1 MKEYPYPDLDR
12 PGVVRRAAAGAWHV
26 PSGFWFLLR
35 HPSLWPTAVLPV
47 LVALACLF
55 SGLVLGAFTVQRL
68 EVHVLPGRQLGGVWG
83 FVVTIAVWI
92 GVLGAGM
99 ALGLAVALLLTAPLL
114 DRLSRLTERKV
125 QGRMG
130 DHGHGLRWEF
140 SQSLRGSLYL
150 LLRAP
155 FIFLLGL
162 IPVLGPSLGMFWGA
176 HSVALQQ
183 TDMALTRRGFE
194 FARRRAWHRRYRAE
208 SIGFGLAG
216 LLLLVVPLADF
227 LIAPVL
233 AVGATLLV
241 MEIEGEA

>member
-1 MKEYPYPDLDR
+1 VKEYPYPDLDR

-26 PSGFWFLLR
+26 PSGFWFLVR
-35 HPSLWPTAVLPV
+35 HPSLWPTAALPV
-47 LVALACLF
+47 LVALACLS
-55 SGLVLGAFTVQRL
+55 SGLVLGAFTVQQL

-99 ALGLAVALLLTAPLL
+99 ALGLAVALLLASPLL

-125 QGRMG
+125 QNRLG
-130 DHGHGLRWEF
+130 DRSLGLRWEIA
-140 SQSLRGSLYL
+140 QALRGSLYL

-162 IPVLGPSLGMFWGA
+162 IPLLGPGLGMLWGA
-176 HSVALQQ
+176 HSLALQQ

-208 SIGFGLAG
+208 SMGFGLAG

>member
-1 MKEYPYPDLDR
+1 MKEYPDPDRDR

-26 PSGFWFLLR
+26 PSGLWFLIR
-35 HPSLWPTAVLPV
+35 NPSLWPTAVLPV
-47 LVALACLF
+47 LVALACLAA
-55 SGLVLGAFTVQRL
+55 GLVLGAFTVQRL
-68 EVHVLPGRQLGGVWG
+68 EAQVLPGRQLGGVWG
-83 FVVTIAVWI
+83 FVVTIAVWV

-99 ALGLAVALLLTAPLL
+99 ALGLAVALLLSAPLL
-114 DRLSRLTERKV
+114 DRLSRLTELKMR
-125 QGRMG
+125 GPFADRSG
-130 DHGHGLRWEF
+130 GLRWELA
-140 SQSLRGSLYL
+140 QSLRGSFYL

-162 IPVLGPSLGMFWGA
+162 IPVLGPTVGILWGA
-176 HSVALQQ
+176 HCLALQQ

-194 FARRRAWHRRYRAE
+194 FPRRRAWHRRYRAE
-208 SIGFGLAG
+208 SVGFGLAG
-216 LLLLVVPLADF
+216 LLLLVTPLAGL